1 MNRRLLVLV
10 LLPAALAL
18 PCPAAP
24 VSLESLLHEM
34 TDRDRLARCPDPA
47 YRCMQA
53 SSYNRASVPPRGS
66 EGWFADSDGVGFI
79 REERHGGRK
88 EWVIMEHDGPG
99 CLTRFWTPYFYYSL
113 DNHRGPNIRIY
124 LDGVQ
129 EPVLCENFIELLT
142 GGDYAG
148 APAREND
155 LSVPRPFARHTARAG
170 DLYLPIPFAKGC
182 KVTLDKKPFYNV
194 VNYRAYPS
202 GTPVDTF
209 SRQALDAAQPLI
221 KATGAALEAAA
232 EYDGGTVLTLDRTV
246 APGGKE
252 MLRLPDGS
260 HAVRHLELRL
270 GPDTDPGRLRSTVL
284 RMVCDGEETVW
295 APAGDFFCSGN
306 AVNPFHTWERSVSAD
321 GVMSCRWV
329 MPYRDNAEITLE
341 NLGGGPVD
349 AALRVRVAEGAW
361 DADRSMHFHAHWR
374 IDDPV
379 PGTPFQDWNFVDIR
393 GRGVYVGDAWT
404 VLCPDTGWW
413 GEGDEKIYIDDDH
426 DVRQFPSHFGTGSE
440 DYYGWAGGVVPTG
453 ADAFSAPFLSNV
465 RIGNP
470 ANPRGYNICT
480 RSRVLDAIPFNSR
493 LCFDMEASAGVDIR
507 NAWNLLHYA
516 VVTYWY
522 ARPGVAHNR
531 PPQPDRAAQP
541 VMTVEELD
549 AREQALRPADAP

>member
-1 MNRRLLVLV
+1 MNRRYLV
-10 LLPAALAL
+10 LLLLLAAPAL

-34 TDRDRLARCPDPA
+34 TDRDGLARFPEPA

-79 REERHGGRK
+79 REERQGGRK

-113 DNHRGPNIRIY
+113 ENHRGPNVRIY
-124 LDGVQ
+124 LDGAR

-142 GGDYAG
+142 GGDYAE
-148 APAREND
+148 APSREND
-155 LSVPRPFARHTARAG
+155 LCVPRPFARYTARAG

-182 KVTLDKKPFYNV
+182 RVTLDKKPFYNV
-194 VNYRAYPS
+194 VNYRAYPA
-202 GTPVDTF
+202 GTPVVSFT
-209 SRQALDAAQPLI
+209 RQALDAAQPLI

-232 EYDGGTVLTLDRTV
+232 EYDGGTVLTLERAV
-246 APGGKE
+246 APGGRE
-252 MLRLPDGS
+252 TLRLPDGS
-260 HAVRHLELRL
+260 HAVRHLELRI
-270 GPDTDPGRLRSTVL
+270 GPDANPGRLRSTVL
-284 RMVCDGEETVW
+284 RMLCDGEETVW
-295 APAGDFFCSGN
+295 VPAGDFFCSGN

-321 GVMSCRWV
+321 GVMACRWV
-329 MPYRDNAEITLE
+329 MPYGDNAEITLE
-341 NLGGGPVD
+341 NLGVGPVD
-349 AALRVRVAEGAW
+349 AVLRVRVAEEPW
-361 DADRSMHFHAHWR
+361 EADRSMHFHAHWR

-379 PGTPFQDWNFVDIR
+379 PGTPFLDWNFVDIR

-413 GEGDEKIYIDDDH
+413 GEGDEKIYIDDDY
-426 DVRQFPSHFGTGSE
+426 DGPRFPSHFGTGSE

-480 RSRVLDAIPFNSR
+480 RSRVLDAIPFASR

-507 NAWNLLHYA
+507 NSWNLLHYA

-522 ARPGVAHNR
+522 ARPGAAHNR
-531 PPQPDRAAQP
+531 APQPGRASQP

-549 AREQALRPADAP
+549 AREKALRTAGSL